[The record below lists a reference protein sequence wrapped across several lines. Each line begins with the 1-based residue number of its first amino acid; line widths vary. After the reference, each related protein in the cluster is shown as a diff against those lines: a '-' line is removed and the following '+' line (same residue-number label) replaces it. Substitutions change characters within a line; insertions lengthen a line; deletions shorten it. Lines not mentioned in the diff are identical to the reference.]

1 MEGFSHGFDFL
12 CVQAKKV
19 EQPTMVLEKVSR

>member
-1 MEGFSHGFDFL
+1 MEGFPHGFDFL

-19 EQPTMVLEKVSR
+19 ELPTMVLDQVPR